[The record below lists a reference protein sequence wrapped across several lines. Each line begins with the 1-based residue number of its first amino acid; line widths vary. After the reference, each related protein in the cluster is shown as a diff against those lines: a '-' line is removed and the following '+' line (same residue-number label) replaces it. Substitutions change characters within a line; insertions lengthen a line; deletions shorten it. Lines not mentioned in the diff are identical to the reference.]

1 MIICVRLRTF
11 LPYLNLNRKNKLKRD
26 VIYMETENKKSM
38 ITDFTSGSVP
48 KQMLI
53 FAIPLILSGLLQTVY
68 SMVDMI
74 IVGKF
79 VGSNALSAV
88 SIGSD
93 ILMVLTFIS
102 MGIAS
107 AGQVIISQYIGAGE
121 HNKVRRLIG
130 TLFTSMLG
138 CAIIM
143 TIVCLL
149 LNNQILSWVN
159 TPEDAW
165 EYTKSYVITCT
176 VGLFFIYGYNLV
188 SAILRGMGD
197 SKRPFL
203 FIAIASVV
211 NLILDIV
218 FVGLFNMTT
227 FGAAL
232 ATVIGQAVSF
242 ICALIILFRKRDEF
256 GFDFKPSSFRIHKD
270 VFIPLMKLGIPMIIQ
285 SASITFSKLFVSSWI
300 NSYGVI
306 ASSVSG
312 IGNKLDTVVSA
323 FIHAISTA
331 SGSMT
336 AQNIGARKFE
346 RVPKILVVC
355 FLLDVAIVLPMTIIT
370 LIFPEAVFG
379 LFCSES
385 EVIEMALTYI
395 PVCIIFYTSS
405 MLRAPMFSLIN
416 GSGNSRLNLAVA
428 LLDGVFVRI
437 GLALLLG
444 LVFDMG
450 VYGFWY
456 GNAISGYV
464 PFFIGGAFY
473 LSGNWKSKNAISG

>member
-1 MIICVRLRTF
+1 
-11 LPYLNLNRKNKLKRD
+11 
-26 VIYMETENKKSM
+26 M
-38 ITDFTSGSVP
+38 ITDFTSGSVT
-48 KQMLI
+48 KQMFV

-79 VGSNALSAV
+79 VGSTALSAV

-93 ILMVLTFIS
+93 VLMCLTFVS

-107 AGQVIISQYIGAGE
+107 AGQVIISQYIGAGKQD
-121 HNKVRRLIG
+121 NVRRLIG
-130 TLFTSMLG
+130 TLFTTMLG
-138 CAIIM
+138 CALVM
-143 TIVCLL
+143 TVLCLI

-159 TPEDAW
+159 TPADAW
-165 EYTKSYVITCT
+165 NYTKSYVITCAC
-176 VGLFFIYGYNLV
+176 GLFFIYGYNLV

-203 FIAIASVV
+203 FIAIASVI
-211 NLILDIV
+211 NLILDIL
-218 FVGLFNMTT
+218 FVGVLGLAA

-242 ICALIILFRKRDEF
+242 ICALIILFRRREQF
-256 GFDFKPSSFRIHKD
+256 GFDFRLSSFRIHRD
-270 VFIPLMKLGIPMIIQ
+270 VFFPLLKLGIPMIIQ

-306 ASSVSG
+306 ASAVSG
-312 IGNKLDTVVSA
+312 IGNKLDMVVSA

-331 SGSMT
+331 SGSMA

-355 FLLDVAIVLPMTIIT
+355 FLFDAAIVLPITVIT
-370 LIFPEAVFG
+370 LVFPNAVFG
-379 LFCSES
+379 LFCSEQA
-385 EVIEMALTYI
+385 VMDMALTYI
-395 PVCIIFYTSS
+395 PVCVILYTSS
-405 MLRAPMFSLIN
+405 MLRAPMFTLIN
-416 GSGNSRLNLAVA
+416 GSGNSKLNLAVA

-444 LVFDMG
+444 LVFNMG

-464 PFFIGGAFY
+464 PFFIGGVFY
-473 LSGNWKSKNAISG
+473 LSGNWKKKNAISN